1 MSVKIGIID
10 YGMGNLKSVY
20 KAFRFLKAEP
30 IFIDKEEDFNNC
42 DGFILPGVGAFED
55 GMKNL
60 APFIKVLKKEVETK
74 PILGICLG
82 MQMLFSDSEENGFFK
97 GLNLIPGSVKKLP
110 EGLKVPHMGWNSIE
124 FLDDDPLL
132 MGIKNESY
140 FYFVHSYAPFCG
152 PDYALGE
159 TEYGIKF
166 PSIVAK
172 EFIYGTQFHPEK
184 SGESGLKLLKNYIS
198 IVENTI

>member
-20 KAFRFLKAEP
+20 KAFKFLKADP
-30 IFIDKEEDFNNC
+30 VFIDKEEGFDC
-42 DGFILPGVGAFED
+42 DGLILPGVGAFED

-60 APFIKVLKKEVETK
+60 GPFIKVLKKEAETK
-74 PILGICLG
+74 PLLGICLG

-97 GLNLIPGSVKKLP
+97 GLDLIPGSVKKLP

-132 MGIKNESY
+132 MGINNESY

-152 PDYALGE
+152 PDYTLGE
-159 TEYGIKF
+159 TEYGVRF

-172 EFIYGTQFHPEK
+172 DFTYGTQFHPEK
-184 SGESGLKLLKNYIS
+184 SGESGLKLLKNYIN
-198 IVENTI
+198 IVESTI

>member
-20 KAFRFLKAEP
+20 KAFKFLKADP
-30 IFIDKEEDFNNC
+30 VFIDKEEDFDC
-42 DGFILPGVGAFED
+42 DGLILPGVGAFED

-60 APFIKVLKKEVETK
+60 EPFIKVLKKEAETK

-97 GLNLIPGSVKKLP
+97 GLDLIPGSVKKLP

-124 FLDDDPLL
+124 FLDDDPLVI
-132 MGIKNESY
+132 GIKNESY

-152 PDYALGE
+152 PDYTLGE
-159 TEYGIKF
+159 TEYGIRF

-172 EFIYGTQFHPEK
+172 DFIYGTQFHPEK
-184 SGESGLKLLKNYIS
+184 SGDSGLKLLKNYIN
-198 IVENTI
+198 IVESTK

>member
-20 KAFRFLKAEP
+20 KAFRFLRTEP
-30 IFIDKEEDFNNC
+30 VFIDKEEDFDC
-42 DGFILPGVGAFED
+42 DGLILPGVGAFED

-60 APFIKVLKKEVETK
+60 APFIKILNNEVKTK
-74 PILGICLG
+74 PLLGICLG
-82 MQMLFSDSEENGFFK
+82 MQMLFSDSEVNGFFK
-97 GLNLIPGSVKKLP
+97 GLDYIPGSVKKLP
-110 EGLKVPHMGWNSIE
+110 EDGLKVPHMGWNSIE

-132 MGIKNESY
+132 LGIKNDSY
-140 FYFVHSYAPFCG
+140 FYFVHSYAPFCS
-152 PDYALGE
+152 PDYILGQ

-172 EFIYGTQFHPEK
+172 DFIYGTQFHPEK
-184 SGESGLKLLKNYIS
+184 SGEPGLKLLKNFIG
-198 IVENTI
+198 IVESTI

>member
-20 KAFRFLKAEP
+20 KAFKFLKADP
-30 IFIDKEEDFNNC
+30 VFIDKEEGFDC
-42 DGFILPGVGAFED
+42 DGLILPGVGAFED

-60 APFIKVLKKEVETK
+60 GPFIKVLKKEAETK
-74 PILGICLG
+74 PLLGICLG

-97 GLNLIPGSVKKLP
+97 GLDLIPGSVKKLP
-110 EGLKVPHMGWNSIE
+110 EGLKVAAHGWNSIE

-132 MGIKNESY
+132 MGINNESY

-152 PDYALGE
+152 PDYTLGE
-159 TEYGIKF
+159 TEYGVRF

-172 EFIYGTQFHPEK
+172 DFTYGTQFHPEK
-184 SGESGLKLLKNYIS
+184 SGESGLKLLKNYIN
-198 IVENTI
+198 IVESTI

>member
-20 KAFRFLKAEP
+20 KAFRFLKVEP
-30 IFIDKEEDFNNC
+30 VFIDKEEDFDC
-42 DGFILPGVGAFED
+42 DGLILPGVGAFED

-74 PILGICLG
+74 PLLGICLG

-97 GLNLIPGSVKKLP
+97 GLDLLPGSVKKLP
-110 EGLKVPHMGWNSIE
+110 EGQKVPHMGWNSIE

-132 MGIKNESY
+132 IEIKNESY

-152 PDYALGE
+152 PDYTLGE

-172 EFIYGTQFHPEK
+172 DFIYGTQFHPEK
-184 SGESGLKLLKNYIS
+184 SGDPGLKLLKNYIN
-198 IVENTI
+198 IVESTI

>member
-20 KAFRFLKAEP
+20 KAFKFLKAEP
-30 IFIDKEEDFNNC
+30 LFIDNEESFDC
-42 DGFILPGVGAFED
+42 DGLILPGVGAFED

-60 APFIKVLKKEVETK
+60 EPFIKILKKEVETK
-74 PILGICLG
+74 PLLGICLG
-82 MQMLFSDSEENGFFK
+82 MQMLFSDSEENGYFK
-97 GLNLIPGSVKKLP
+97 GLNFIPGSVKKLP
-110 EGLKVPHMGWNSIE
+110 EGQKVPHMGWNSVN
-124 FLDDDPLL
+124 FLDDDPLVL
-132 MGIKNESY
+132 GIKNESY

-152 PDYALGE
+152 PDYTLSQ

-172 EFIYGTQFHPEK
+172 DCIYGTQFHPEK
-184 SGESGLKLLKNYIS
+184 SGQSGLKLLKNYINL
-198 IVENTI
+198 VESTK